1 MHTTHLAGPLPAG
14 KRSRM
19 PKVARAG
26 AGGDL
31 TPVLCM
37 VRDFFRSDLNADPVS
52 SGIFARRTNWWGG
65 LSVSIGEVASF
76 LCVGVFV
83 LTMVFG
89 DWSSY

>member
-37 VRDFFRSDLNADPVS
+37 VRDFFRSDLECRPGFQRHFCPENE
-52 SGIFARRTNWWGG
+52 
-65 LSVSIGEVASF
+65 L
-76 LCVGVFV
+76 VGR
-83 LTMVFG
+83 
-89 DWSSY
+89 S